1 MFIQFCDSSGFGQC
15 SERWGSFSFVASL
28 GADSVQKRCVHSVLW
43 FLWIRSTLRAAG
55 GIQFC
60 GPFGVG
66 QRSGKGCS
74 FSVMAPLDSVNL
86 QSSGGHSLLCSL
98 GSNSLSV
105 RVLYCFLW
113 PLSGLSDPKW
123 VERTCLDYVVHKTL
137 CLLRV

>member
-1 MFIQFCDSSGFGQC
+1 MI
-15 SERWGSFSFVASL
+15 
-28 GADSVQKRCVHSVLW
+28 LW
-43 FLWIRSTLRAAG
+43 FLWIRSTLKAAG

-74 FSVMAPLDSVNL
+74 FNVMAPLDSVNL

-105 RVLYCFLW
+105 KIYICFLL
-113 PLSGLSDPKW
+113 PLVGLLDPKW
-123 VERTCLDYVVHKTL
+123 VERTCLHNVVHKKLVLVMSLSCFFLQYGTSETTL
-137 CLLRV
+137 LF